1 MPIATASGTA
11 SGPAP
16 APSHVPTVPT
26 GNHAI
31 IRLSIAKATASQ
43 RTRNQPVE
51 VAVVK
56 NRCAL
61 AASVQKRH
69 RTTEPGTA
77 KDGSDAVLAEPQDDF
92 TGGEAVTPGFD
103 LQKEGAVIA
112 LIRSAAVASSQPAR
126 TNIMV
131 PKPPNIPMPTALNIF
146 ADAKPIPSTP
156 EAMKN

>member
-11 SGPAP
+11 NGPAP

-43 RTRNQPVE
+43 GTRNQPVE

-56 NRCAL
+56 TRCAL

-69 RTTEPGTA
+69 RTTELGTA
-77 KDGSDAVLAEPQDDF
+77 AVGRNTKPLLRESIGSLTRRA
-92 TGGEAVTPGFD
+92 
-103 LQKEGAVIA
+103 
-112 LIRSAAVASSQPAR
+112 
-126 TNIMV
+126 
-131 PKPPNIPMPTALNIF
+131 PNLCPHGVKRN
-146 ADAKPIPSTP
+146 
-156 EAMKN
+156 

>member
-11 SGPAP
+11 NGPAP
-16 APSHVPTVPT
+16 APSHVPT

-43 RTRNQPVE
+43 GTRNQPVE

-69 RTTEPGTA
+69 RTTELGTA
-77 KDGSDAVLAEPQDDF
+77 KDGSDAALAQPQGDF
-92 TGGEAVTPGFD
+92 TGVEAVTAGFD
-103 LQKEGAVIA
+103 PQQEGAVIA
-112 LIRSAAVASSQPAR
+112 LIRSAA
-126 TNIMV
+126 
-131 PKPPNIPMPTALNIF
+131 
-146 ADAKPIPSTP
+146 
-156 EAMKN
+156 